1 MKMLIR
7 RVLNLLLY
15 LSFCTM
21 AGTGLLM
28 AFRLIPGSRGGQGLE
43 VLGWNR
49 HDWGDLHTW
58 VSYVFIALVVLHL
71 VINWAWLAKVAAKG
85 HLWRVV
91 IGIIVGLSIIAA
103 FLLLP
108 VTHRERGRGHG
119 RGFGSITPATG
130 TFISAAPTRELVNS
144 RIAETP

>member
-1 MKMLIR
+1 MRMLLR

-15 LSFCTM
+15 LSFCTLV
-21 AGTGLLM
+21 GTGLLM

-43 VLGWNR
+43 VLGWSR

-58 VSYVFIALVVLHL
+58 ISYLFIALIALHMA
-71 VINWAWLAKVAAKG
+71 INWTWLAKVAAKG

-91 IGIIVGLSIIAA
+91 IGLIVGLSIITA

-119 RGFGSITPATG
+119 RRVGFQEFENPVS
-130 TFISAAPTRELVNS
+130 S

>member
-1 MKMLIR
+1 
-7 RVLNLLLY
+7 
-15 LSFCTM
+15 M

-28 AFRLIPGSRGGQGLE
+28 AFQLIPGSRGGQGLE

-49 HDWGDLHTW
+49 HEWGDLRTW

-71 VINWAWLAKVAAKG
+71 VISWAWLAKVAAKG

-91 IGIIVGLSIIAA
+91 IGLIVGLAIIAA

-108 VTHRERGRGHG
+108 ITHRERGRGHG
-119 RGFGSITPATG
+119 RGFGSATSVTGAFITAST
-130 TFISAAPTRELVNS
+130 TREMVNA
-144 RIAETP
+144 RIT

>member
-15 LSFCTM
+15 LSFCIM

-49 HDWGDLHTW
+49 HEWGDLHTW
-58 VSYVFIALVVLHL
+58 VSYVFITLVALHL
-71 VINWAWLAKVAAKG
+71 VINWAWLTKVAAKG
-85 HLWRVV
+85 HLWRIA

-119 RGFGSITPATG
+119 RGFSSTTPATG
-130 TFISAAPTRELVNS
+130 AFISAEPT
-144 RIAETP
+144 